1 MEKDKYR
8 EKAKKSIDDIFA
20 KIDELEAKK
29 DKADKNAKEKY
40 NQRIEELKAKRN
52 ELKENYNELVRAS
65 DAQWETAKSNFS
77 ESADYFKKGFAELGE
92 LFK

>member
-1 MEKDKYR
+1 MEKETYR

-29 DKADKNAKEKY
+29 DRAKEGAKEKY
-40 NQRIEELKAKRN
+40 NQRIEDLKAQKN
-52 ELKENYNELVRAS
+52 DLQAKYDELVNAT
-65 DAQWETAKSNFS
+65 DEKWETAKNRFS
-77 ESADYFKKGFAELGE
+77 ESAEYFKKGFTELGQ